1 MIMIRRAAVLV
12 FALALHP
19 VVAAAQDTVFTVTA
33 ASADVYKGPTTVTP
47 VIGHATRGAVL
58 PVTRNLGS
66 WAKVAW
72 PDAPDGI
79 GYVHLTMGRLTPSK
93 GEPTAPVARA
103 PQATA
108 VQTAAAS
115 SAARTTSP
123 APARQLPRDH
133 QMVVTDS
140 TGATISHMLG
150 VGGGVGSTGS
160 FGAAA
165 RAWHNNRIGFQ
176 VSFGRDTMTSDVAAG
191 RVTAMQVEPAVLFA
205 LFDHVSDY
213 VWIRPYVGSGVS
225 FQHQTLKVSTSDVAN
240 QSSENGVGYRLF
252 GGSELTFA
260 GAQRFGLSVEFGYRH
275 APAPF
280 PGFEPDSMNA
290 SLVGH
295 WYVK

>member
-1 MIMIRRAAVLV
+1 MLRRAAVV
-12 FALALHP
+12 ILALTLNP
-19 VVAAAQDTVFTVTA
+19 VVAAAQDSVFTVTA

-47 VIGHATRGAVL
+47 VIGHAKRGAVL

-66 WAKVAW
+66 WAKVVW

-79 GYVHLTMGRLTPSK
+79 GYVHVTTGRLAEAKAES
-93 GEPTAPVARA
+93 
-103 PQATA
+103 ATA
-108 VQTAAAS
+108 D
-115 SAARTTSP
+115 AARTPSPAVVRTAAPSSSRSTSP
-123 APARQLPRDH
+123 PPARQLPRDP

-176 VSFGRDTMTSDVAAG
+176 VSLGRDTMTSDVAAG
-191 RVTAMQVEPAVLFA
+191 RVTAIQVEPAVLFA

-225 FQHQTLKVSTSDVAN
+225 IQHQTLKVSATDAAT
-240 QSSENGVGYRLF
+240 QASENGVGYRLF

-260 GAQRFGLSVEFGYRH
+260 GMQRFGLSVEFGYRH

-280 PGFEPDSMNA
+280 QGFDAGKA
-290 SLVGH
+290 SGALVGH
-295 WYVK
+295 WYIK

>member
-1 MIMIRRAAVLV
+1 MIRRAAVV
-12 FALALHP
+12 VVLALTLHSAT
-19 VVAAAQDTVFTVTA
+19 VLAQDTVLTVTA

-47 VIGHATRGAVL
+47 VIGHAKRGAVL

-79 GYVHLTMGRLTPSK
+79 GYVHLTMGRLAPAKT
-93 GEPTAPVARA
+93 EPAPNVAG
-103 PQATA
+103 
-108 VQTAAAS
+108 AAS
-115 SAARTTSP
+115 ANPPRSAADARSVVATSP
-123 APARQLPRDH
+123 SPARQLPRD

-140 TGATISHMLG
+140 TGAKISHLVG
-150 VGGGVGSTGS
+150 VGAGVGSNGS

-165 RAWHNNRIGFQ
+165 RAWHNNRVGFQ

-213 VWIRPYVGSGVS
+213 VWIRPYVGSGIS
-225 FQHQTLKVSTSDVAN
+225 FHHQSLKVSASDAES
-240 QSSENGVGYRLF
+240 QASENGVGYRLF

-260 GAQRFGLSVEFGYRH
+260 SMQRFGLSVEVGYRH
-275 APAPF
+275 VPAPF
-280 PGFEPDSMNA
+280 QGFEADRVSGA
-290 SLVGH
+290 LVGH
-295 WYVK
+295 WYVR